1 MDPLATSSDLDYP
14 RLAEV
19 FADVLQHVGPLN
31 RTTSPREVP
40 RWDSLQHIA
49 LVTAIERAF
58 GIALSMDEMMEM
70 RSVAAIEAVL
80 RRHGV

>member
-1 MDPLATSSDLDYP
+1 MDPLTMASDLDYP
-14 RLAEV
+14 RLADV
-19 FADVLQHVGPLN
+19 FADVLQHAGPLD

-58 GIALSMDEMMEM
+58 GVALSMDEMMEM
-70 RSVAAIEAVL
+70 RSVGAIEAVL

>member
-1 MDPLATSSDLDYP
+1 MDPLTMPSELDYP

-19 FADVLQHVGPLN
+19 FADVLQHVGPLD
-31 RTTSPREVP
+31 RTTSPRELP

-49 LVTAIERAF
+49 LVSAIERAF
-58 GIALSMDEMMEM
+58 GVTLSMDEMMEM
-70 RSVAAIEAVL
+70 RSVGAIEAVL

>member
-1 MDPLATSSDLDYP
+1 MDPLSRSPDLDYP
-14 RLAEV
+14 QLADV
-19 FADVLQHVGPLN
+19 FADVFQYVGPVD

-58 GIALSMDEMMEM
+58 GVTLSMDEMMEM
-70 RSVAAIEAVL
+70 RSVGAIEAVL

>member
-1 MDPLATSSDLDYP
+1 MDTLTTPSDLDYP
-14 RLAEV
+14 RLADI
-19 FADVLQHVGPLN
+19 FADVFQHVGPLDS
-31 RTTSPREVP
+31 TTSPREVP

-49 LVTAIERAF
+49 LVSAIERAF

-70 RSVAAIEAVL
+70 RSVGDIEAVL

>member
-1 MDPLATSSDLDYP
+1 MHPQTRSSDLDYP

-19 FADVLQHVGPLN
+19 FADVLQHIGPLD

-58 GIALSMDEMMEM
+58 GITLSMDEIMEM
-70 RSVAAIEAVL
+70 RSVGAIEAVL